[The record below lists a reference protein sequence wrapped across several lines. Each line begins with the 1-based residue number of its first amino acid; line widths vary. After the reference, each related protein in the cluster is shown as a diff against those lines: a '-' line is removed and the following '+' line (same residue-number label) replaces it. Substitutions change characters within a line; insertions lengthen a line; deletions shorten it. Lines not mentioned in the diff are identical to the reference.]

1 MQSCPKLLFGQLLA
15 EYNRLVTVL
24 RTGIDLLEINRL
36 DELDAAIRAR
46 FLQRV
51 FTPGELADA
60 ADSNASLAGRF
71 AVKEAVA
78 KALGCG
84 IGAVGWQSIEVQRG
98 PQGEPLLLLHGKAQD
113 MAASLGLQQWSI
125 SISHSR
131 THAVA
136 VAVGLGEL

>member
-1 MQSCPKLLFGQLLA
+1 M
-15 EYNRLVTVL
+15 TIL
-24 RTGIDLLEINRL
+24 RTGVDLVEIDRL
-36 DELDAAIRAR
+36 DQLQPNIRQR

-51 FTPGELADA
+51 FTSRELAECGC
-60 ADSNASLAGRF
+60 SSASLAGRF

-84 IGAVGWQSIEVQRG
+84 IGAIGWQSVEVQRG
-98 PQGEPLLLLHGKAQD
+98 PQGEPLLLLHDKAETL
-113 MAASLGLQQWSI
+113 AESLGLTQWSV

-136 VAVGLGEL
+136 LVVGLGSA

>member
-1 MQSCPKLLFGQLLA
+1 M
-15 EYNRLVTVL
+15 TIL
-24 RTGIDLLEINRL
+24 RTGVDLVEIERLEQV
-36 DELDAAIRAR
+36 DPKIRQR

-51 FTPGELADA
+51 FTSRELAECGC
-60 ADSNASLAGRF
+60 SSASLAGRF

-84 IGAVGWQSIEVQRG
+84 IGAIGWQSVEVQRG
-98 PQGEPLLLLHGKAQD
+98 PQGEPLLLLHDKAQTL
-113 MAASLGLQQWSI
+113 AESLGLTQWSV

-136 VAVGLGEL
+136 LVVGLGSS

>member
-1 MQSCPKLLFGQLLA
+1 MLILHTGVD
-15 EYNRLVTVL
+15 LVE
-24 RTGIDLLEINRL
+24 IDRL
-36 DELDAAIRAR
+36 DQLDPGIRQR

-51 FTPGELADA
+51 FTPRELAECGC
-60 ADSNASLAGRF
+60 SSASLAGRF

-84 IGAVGWQSIEVQRG
+84 IGAIGWQSIEVQRG
-98 PQGEPLLLLHGKAQD
+98 PQGEPLLLLHDKAETLAQ
-113 MAASLGLQQWSI
+113 SLGLTQWSI

-136 VAVGLGEL
+136 MAVGLGPA